1 MDYQPIR
8 GTKDF
13 LFEQSELYRTIVDSA
28 LDTARCYGFSE
39 IYTPIF
45 ESSNVF
51 QKTLGESSDVV
62 SKEMYMLEDRGGE
75 SLTLRPEGT
84 APIARAV
91 LSNSLTQS
99 LPLKFFYHGPMFRY
113 ERPQKGRSRQ
123 FHQIGVEL
131 LGPQTP
137 IADAEMIQ
145 LGYAV
150 LQDLGLE
157 SLVTVH
163 INTLG
168 DTDSRQAY
176 RNALV
181 GYLTPLQDQ
190 LSEDSQKRLVS
201 NPMRILDSK
210 NEEDQKLL
218 ENAPKLH
225 DFLSTEAS
233 SYFNEVQTL
242 LSQLGIP
249 FEVNQKLVR
258 GLDYYCHTAFE
269 FIADSKLG
277 SQNAVGGGGRY
288 DGLIKQMG
296 GPHIPA
302 IGWAMGIERLMLL
315 LEDSID
321 FEEVKL
327 AVVPA
332 GPEQEVPAFL
342 LAQRLRAEGLYVDM
356 GYSGNVSK
364 RMKKAAQQKALFALI
379 LGEDEINN
387 GTITVKDLQS
397 GSQQTVSS
405 EDIIEHMNEAIDAI

>member
-28 LDTARCYGFSE
+28 LEVARCYGFSE

-45 ESSNVF
+45 ESSQVF
-51 QKTLGESSDVV
+51 QKTLGETSDVV
-62 SKEMYMLEDRGGE
+62 SKEMYTLADRGGE

-91 LSNSLTQS
+91 LSNGLTQS

-123 FHQIGVEL
+123 FHQLGVEL
-131 LGPQTP
+131 LGPQSP
-137 IADAEMIQ
+137 IADAEIIQ

-150 LQDLGLE
+150 LQDLGIE
-157 SLVTVH
+157 SLITVH

-168 DTDSRQAY
+168 DLSSREAY
-176 RNALV
+176 RAALV
-181 GYLTPLQDQ
+181 DYLTPLKDQ

-210 NEEDQKLL
+210 SEEDQKLL

-225 DFLSTEAS
+225 DYLSEEAKT
-233 SYFNEVQTL
+233 YFEEVQAL
-242 LSQLGIP
+242 LSQLAIP
-249 FEVNQKLVR
+249 FEVNQRLVR

-288 DGLIKQMG
+288 DGLVEQMG

-315 LEDSID
+315 LEDNVD
-321 FEEVKL
+321 FEEAKI
-327 AVVPA
+327 AIVPA
-332 GPEQEVPAFL
+332 DKEQEIPAFL
-342 LAQRLRAEGLYVDM
+342 LAQRLRAEGFYVEM

-364 RMKKAAQQKALFALI
+364 RMKKASQQKALFALL
-379 LGEDEINN
+379 LGEDEMNN
-387 GTITVKDLQS
+387 GTVTVKDLQS
-397 GSQQTVSS
+397 GSQTSVSL
-405 EDIIEHMNEAIDAI
+405 EDIVEHMNEAIDAI